1 MLPKF
6 FTAGVKVFPR
16 SRVQATLHDTWAPA
30 VNRQMVLACT
40 YCDPGKT
47 FVKVFTDLSLYQVC
61 EARPSYL
68 CKYQIMCHHKIIV
81 L

>member
-6 FTAGVKVFPR
+6 LTAGVNVFLR
-16 SRVQATLHDTWAPA
+16 SRVQATLHDTWTPE
-30 VNRQMVLACT
+30 VNRQMVVVCT

-47 FVKVFTDLSLYQVC
+47 FVDVFTDLSLYQVC
-61 EARPSYL
+61 EARPTYL
-68 CKYQIMCHHKIIV
+68 RKYQIMCHHKIII